1 MKYALTA
8 LLAVIF
14 LNCAAQGNFITAGQT
29 QDMIYTEF
37 EPDYYFRMNAPGL
50 LMDLNWDGE
59 PDLGLYAKQ
68 MQGGV
73 MGGPYYIAFGGLVL
87 DVYGKFFPDD
97 TIHNISVS
105 KKFQFGDTMLFNA
118 AGEWDYG
125 NDSFTEIAVTCYP
138 VPSWWCA
145 ATDTSIAIL
154 EPAYYFVKVIT
165 PPDTSYG
172 YIHLRIDSALNVVV
186 YDYACQGNE
195 ALHTID
201 PYAPII
207 KTPSVF
213 PVPFLNYLT
222 VQDAEG
228 KKWIMIDVLGQT
240 VLELHNGINDTGKLR
255 RGTYFIKEE
264 SETPNLVRKVI
275 KL

>member
-105 KKFQFGDTMLFNA
+105 KKF
-118 AGEWDYG
+118 
-125 NDSFTEIAVTCYP
+125 
-138 VPSWWCA
+138 
-145 ATDTSIAIL
+145 
-154 EPAYYFVKVIT
+154 
-165 PPDTSYG
+165 
-172 YIHLRIDSALNVVV
+172 
-186 YDYACQGNE
+186 
-195 ALHTID
+195 
-201 PYAPII
+201 
-207 KTPSVF
+207 
-213 PVPFLNYLT
+213 
-222 VQDAEG
+222 
-228 KKWIMIDVLGQT
+228 
-240 VLELHNGINDTGKLR
+240 
-255 RGTYFIKEE
+255 
-264 SETPNLVRKVI
+264 
-275 KL
+275 